1 MIRKGEVADA
11 PQVARLHVEH
21 INQGFLSSLGVG
33 FLTVLYEYLA
43 RHEILF
49 VSAEADTVT
58 GFLSASANT
67 SGMMKRFV
75 CKKFPQVL
83 PRLGLLLFSPRFIRK
98 VMETLLAPGKTE
110 SSTGTAA
117 HLPELLSIVI
127 LPEYRGGT
135 LSGDLL
141 AELEATLR
149 SAGHDAYAVVAGASL
164 AAANAYYRKQGF
176 ELAGTIMIHGGETSN
191 VYRKTLG

>member
-11 PQVARLHVEH
+11 PHVARLHVEH

-49 VSAEADTVT
+49 VSLEGDRVT
-58 GFLSASANT
+58 GFLSASENT

-75 CKKFPQVL
+75 IKKFPQVL
-83 PRLGLLLFSPRFIRK
+83 PRLGLLIISPRFIRK

-110 SSTGTAA
+110 SSTGTDA

-141 AELEATLR
+141 AALETTLR
-149 SAGHDAYAVVAGASL
+149 NAGHDAYSVVAGASL

-176 ELAGTIMIHGGETSN
+176 EQTGTIAIHGGETSN
-191 VYRKTLG
+191 VYRKSLG